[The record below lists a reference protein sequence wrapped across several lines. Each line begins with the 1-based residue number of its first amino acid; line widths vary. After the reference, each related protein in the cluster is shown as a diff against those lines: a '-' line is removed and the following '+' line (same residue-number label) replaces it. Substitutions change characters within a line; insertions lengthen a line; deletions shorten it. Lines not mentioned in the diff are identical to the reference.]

1 MRKERK
7 RERRKEMKREMTR
20 EREIDRTRDK
30 RRNRTMKMLVFQ
42 VLVMKSNKK
51 KYQDYERL

>member
-1 MRKERK
+1 
-7 RERRKEMKREMTR
+7 MKREMTR

-42 VLVMKSNKK
+42 VLVMKNNKIK
-51 KYQDYERL
+51 CHDYERLCYN